1 VKMKWMIAVLLL
13 AAAVFFSGAARA
25 DQIGTLTLADCG
37 GGQAGCPAAT
47 YTFDVGPTSATL
59 SVAITGS
66 VTTGVND
73 EILGVDLGFTP
84 STNVNGLTLT
94 SNPGGMWTVN
104 TGSLN
109 SGGACGGNNGAFIC
123 ASSSGLSI
131 GTGGIYTWTWSY
143 TLTDATNIFDVGDIH
158 IGTQYGPGVAGNGSG
173 LIVSETGASGTGPT
187 PAPEPASLVLLGI
200 GFMGIPFFRRKAKR
214 QL

>member
-1 VKMKWMIAVLLL
+1 MKMKWMTALLFL
-13 AAAVFFSGAARA
+13 AAMAFFSNAARA

-47 YTFDVGPTSATL
+47 YSFDAGPTSATL

-84 STNVNGLTLT
+84 SANVNGLALT
-94 SNPGGMWTVN
+94 SNPGGLWTVN

-109 SGGACGGNNGAFIC
+109 SSGGCGGNSGAFIC

-131 GTGGIYTWTWSY
+131 GTGGIYSWTWSY
-143 TLTDATNIFDVGDIH
+143 TLTDPSNVFSVGDIH
-158 IGTQYGPGVAGNGSG
+158 IGTQYGPGVAGNGNG

-187 PAPEPASLVLLGI
+187 PTPEPASLTLLGM
-200 GFMGIPFFRRKAKR
+200 GLVGIPFFRRKAK
-214 QL
+214 QYV